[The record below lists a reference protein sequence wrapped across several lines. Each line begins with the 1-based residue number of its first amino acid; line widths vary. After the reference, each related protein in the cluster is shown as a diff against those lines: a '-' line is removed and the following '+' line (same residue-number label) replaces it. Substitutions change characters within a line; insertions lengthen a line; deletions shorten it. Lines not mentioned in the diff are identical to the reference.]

1 MAYKYGDGSRSDEL
15 IRLMIPVM
23 VLWAKYSWNEF
34 HTYSDLQNAINAKSP
49 RLGHQLGL
57 IDDLFFQ
64 LSEKYERS
72 IPTLNALIANAATG
86 LPSNGFDYVDSNY
99 SFLSKEDKEALAKGK
114 NEEAHSYDYTW
125 VLDVLGLEL
134 PTLLDSSMVKKTRER
149 TRGYTGGESLAHK
162 NLKKFIASH
171 PEEIDISDWC
181 QVDTEH
187 ILVSGDRLDVIV
199 RTPTSTW
206 AIEVKSNISDEQDI
220 LRGIFQCVKYKAVL
234 EAEKVIEKNGCEI
247 RTLLVLEGTMP
258 EKLQSVA
265 KFLNVDYID
274 NFSIPL

>member
-1 MAYKYGDGSRSDEL
+1 
-15 IRLMIPVM
+15 
-23 VLWAKYSWNEF
+23 
-34 HTYSDLQNAINAKSP
+34 
-49 RLGHQLGL
+49 
-57 IDDLFFQ
+57 
-64 LSEKYERS
+64 
-72 IPTLNALIANAATG
+72 
-86 LPSNGFDYVDSNY
+86 
-99 SFLSKEDKEALAKGK
+99 
-114 NEEAHSYDYTW
+114 
-125 VLDVLGLEL
+125 
-134 PTLLDSSMVKKTRER
+134 MVKKTRER